1 MPFHNNTTGTIGL
14 AYLGDPSKSTII
26 YTVTMWMTGLA
37 MLYCDAAYVVDIT
50 LMCTVF

>member
-26 YTVTMWMTGLA
+26 YTVTVWVTG
-37 MLYCDAAYVVDIT
+37 YCDAAYVVDIT
-50 LMCTVF
+50 LICTVF